1 MATTTVAR
9 PELFTQIEVGKILK
23 LDRRTVG
30 EIAPLLGCDWKRA
43 PNRPGM
49 PRFLDR
55 SDVSRF
61 ARRLGIKPDWSALS
75 A

>member
-1 MATTTVAR
+1 MANTTVAR

-30 EIAPLLGCDWKRA
+30 EIAPLLGFGWKKDPHRA
-43 PNRPGM
+43 GM
-49 PRFLDR
+49 PRYLDR
-55 SDVSRF
+55 ADVLKMGRK
-61 ARRLGIKPDWSALS
+61 LGLKPDWSAVS